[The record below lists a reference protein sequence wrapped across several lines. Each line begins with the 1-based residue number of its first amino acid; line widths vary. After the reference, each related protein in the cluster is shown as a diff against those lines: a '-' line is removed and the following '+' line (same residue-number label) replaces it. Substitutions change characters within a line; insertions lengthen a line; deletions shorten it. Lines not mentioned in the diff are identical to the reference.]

1 MAPVALILSSHVAG
15 SGVGGG
21 LQAAALTRLGFRT
34 ALVPTVLFG
43 RHPGLGAPGGGPVPD
58 ALFAGQVEG
67 LLASGLV
74 GRADLVITG
83 YFASAAQVETAARL
97 LDHVAEAR
105 PQALRLVDPI
115 LGDEDRG
122 LYVTEAV
129 AEALPRRLVPRAG
142 LLAPNAWELGRLTG
156 LKITDPGSALAAA
169 HRLGRPVLVS
179 SVPDGADI
187 GVLWTDGTEAWL
199 ASHPRLGQAPKG
211 AGDLLAA
218 LFGAG
223 LALGGDPGEVLESSV
238 RTLAGRLAG
247 APSDLLDQGPA
258 KASPPGY
265 PPGSPP
271 DGGDARV
278 ALRRP

>member
-1 MAPVALILSSHVAG
+1 MPVALILSSLVAG

-21 LQAAALTRLGFRT
+21 LQAAELTWLGFRT

-67 LLASGLV
+67 LLASGLA

-83 YFASAAQVETAARL
+83 YFASAAQVETAARM

-105 PQALRLVDPI
+105 PKALRLVDPI
-115 LGDEDRG
+115 LGDEDLG

-129 AEALPRRLVPRAG
+129 AEALPRRLVPRAS

-156 LKITDPGSALAAA
+156 LKITDSGSALAAA

-187 GVLWTDGTEAWL
+187 GVMWTDGTEASL
-199 ASHPRLGQAPKG
+199 ATHPRLGQAPKG
-211 AGDLLAA
+211 TGDLLAA

-223 LALGGDPGEVLESSV
+223 LALGGDPGEVLWSSV

-247 APSDLLDQGPA
+247 APADLLDQGPA
-258 KASPPGY
+258 KASTPGY
-265 PPGSPP
+265 PTGSPP
-271 DGGDARV
+271 GGGDARV
-278 ALRRP
+278 GLRRP

>member
-1 MAPVALILSSHVAG
+1 MPVALILSSLVAG

-21 LQAAALTRLGFRT
+21 LQAAELTRLGFRT

-67 LLASGLV
+67 LLASGLA

-122 LYVTEAV
+122 LYVPEAV
-129 AEALPRRLVPRAG
+129 AEALPRLLVPRAG

-156 LKITDPGSALAAA
+156 REVADPASALAAA
-169 HRLGRPVLVS
+169 QALGRPVLAS
-179 SVPDGADI
+179 SIPSGADI
-187 GVLWTDGTEAWL
+187 GVLLAQDGQAWL
-199 ASHPRLGQAPKG
+199 ATHRRLPSAPKGTGDLLVARFGAGQASAVRPEEGLGQA
-211 AGDLLAA
+211 
-218 LFGAG
+218 
-223 LALGGDPGEVLESSV
+223 V
-238 RTLAGRLAG
+238 RALAGRLEAR
-247 APSDLLDQGPA
+247 PLDLLDPGEAEGPA
-258 KASPPGY
+258 PE
-265 PPGSPP
+265 
-271 DGGDARV
+271 ARV
-278 ALRRP
+278 SLRRL